1 MEQGSE
7 VISRHSGQCRTCSC
21 PSTAPSP
28 LLEPPPVQSVAKVRD
43 GAHRGLSLVYESTKV
58 SQQAFSILF
67 ICVSPLS
74 SFYFP

>member
-1 MEQGSE
+1 M
-7 VISRHSGQCRTCSC
+7 
-21 PSTAPSP
+21 
-28 LLEPPPVQSVAKVRD
+28 QSVTKVRD

-67 ICVSPLS
+67 ICISPLS

>member
-1 MEQGSE
+1 M
-7 VISRHSGQCRTCSC
+7 
-21 PSTAPSP
+21 
-28 LLEPPPVQSVAKVRD
+28 QSVTKVRD
-43 GAHRGLSLVYESTKV
+43 VPTAGLALLYESTKL